1 MKIISV
7 LSLEETADVLIF
19 VNFLTSSDGDCR
31 LLFD

>member
-7 LSLEETADVLIF
+7 LSLEETADALIF
-19 VNFLTSSDGDCR
+19 DNFLTSSDGDCR